1 MVDRRLED
9 GQGKAR
15 NMVEEKNRVGQIIGW
30 YEIKRSCGQ
39 TVYKVA
45 GMGEVNRGKVE
56 QKVDILFV
64 ERRNTVLTSNN

>member
-1 MVDRRLED
+1 MGD
-9 GQGKAR
+9 GQGRAR
-15 NMVEEKNRVGQIIGW
+15 NMVEENNRVGQIIGW
-30 YEIKRSCGQ
+30 YEMKRSCGQ

-56 QKVDILFV
+56 QKVDISLFV